1 MNNLF
6 ISFYWHFHQPY
17 YKDTIDNI
25 YLLPYTKIHLLKNYY
40 MMAKIIEKNR
50 IKTNFNFTPILLEQI
65 NDYEKYNSK
74 CLITEYSRMSINLF
88 EEHKEQI
95 VKKLL
100 SFLSI
105 NTLNRFER
113 LKELS
118 LKEINDYKIEDILDL
133 ITLFNL
139 SLIPDLEKDEKVKAI
154 EDKGRNYKDEDRYF
168 LLEKQNK
175 IIKEVLP
182 LYKELFNEN
191 LIEITTSPYSHPII
205 PLIIDTD
212 IAKRC
217 GENNLPQDKFSHPE
231 DIYEQIKLGN
241 EIFIENFGK
250 FPSGIWPPEGSVS
263 NEVIDIF
270 IDNDFKYFAT
280 DENILF
286 KTLESNIRDNIYKTY
301 FVKRDNKKISIF
313 FRDKI
318 LSDLIGFRY
327 SSMNEYDAVND
338 FISRVNAIKENL
350 NRDSCLIVL
359 LDGENPWEFYKNNGF
374 DFLNLLYTTLSKE
387 KNIILTTN
395 NEILDS
401 VESEEINYIESGS
414 WVNGD
419 FKTWIGDEEDN
430 LSWNYLKKIRDDFE
444 ILDDEKKEKV
454 KKNLFILEGSD
465 WNWWYGKSY
474 ENKIKKNFDYL
485 YRRHMLSFYLSSGLD
500 VKNFVY
506 KPIISDEIN
515 FINLKVKGYMKPKI
529 DGKITDFYEWEN
541 GFHYDNE
548 ERLSEIHSNDRFFE
562 YIKGGFDKE
571 NLYLAIKIN
580 KNFQNFKVDLN
591 LNPKNEKYKLT
602 FINENNNLSLLN
614 DLSIYVEYFFDEIL
628 EIKLPFFNEI
638 FYEDNKISFFVIFN
652 LNNKPVSK
660 MPQDGFFI
668 IDTDEK
674 NIISEWV
681 V

>member
-1 MNNLF
+1 MSLN
-6 ISFYWHFHQPY
+6 
-17 YKDTIDNI
+17 
-25 YLLPYTKIHLLKNYY
+25 
-40 MMAKIIEKNR
+40 
-50 IKTNFNFTPILLEQI
+50 LLED
-65 NDYEKYNSK
+65 N
-74 CLITEYSRMSINLF
+74 
-88 EEHKEQI
+88 KEQI

-100 SFLSI
+100 SYLSS
-105 NTLNRFER
+105 NSLNRFER

-118 LKEINDYKIEDILDL
+118 SKETNDYKIEDILDL

-154 EDKGRNYKDEDRYF
+154 EDKGRNYDDEDRYL
-168 LLEKQNK
+168 LLEKQNE
-175 IIKEVLP
+175 IIKKVLP

-191 LIEITTSPYSHPII
+191 VIEITTSPYSHPII

-217 GENNLPQDKFSHPE
+217 GENNLPEDRFSHPS

-241 EIFIENFGK
+241 EIFMKNFGI

-270 IDNDFKYFAT
+270 INNDFKYFAT
-280 DENILF
+280 DEDILL
-286 KTLESNIRDNIYKTY
+286 KTLKSNTRDSIYKTY
-301 FVKRDNKKISIF
+301 FVKRDNKKISII

-327 SSMNEYDAVND
+327 SSMNEHDAVND
-338 FISRVNAIKENL
+338 FISRVNSIKENL
-350 NRDSCLIVL
+350 NSDSCLIVL

-387 KNIILTTN
+387 KNIILATN
-395 NEILDS
+395 SEILES
-401 VESEEINYIESGS
+401 VKSEEIDYIESGS

-419 FKTWIGDEEDN
+419 FKIWIGDEEDN
-430 LSWNYLKKIRDDFE
+430 LSWSYLKKIRDDFE

-474 ENKIKKNFDYL
+474 ENTIKKDFDYL

-506 KPIISDEIN
+506 KPIISNEIN
-515 FINLKVKGYMKPKI
+515 FINLNVKGYVNPKI

-541 GFHYDNE
+541 GFHYDKE
-548 ERLSEIHSNDRFFE
+548 EKLSEIHFNDRFLE

-571 NLYLAIKIN
+571 NLYLAIKLN
-580 KNFQNFKVDLN
+580 NNFQNFKIDLY
-591 LNPKNEKYKLT
+591 LNPKDEKYKLT
-602 FINENNNLSLLN
+602 FINENNNFSLLN
-614 DLSIYVEYFFDEIL
+614 NLSIDVEYFFDKIL
-628 EIKLPFFNEI
+628 EIKIPFFNEI
-638 FYEDNKISFFVIFN
+638 FYEDSKISFFVIFN
-652 LNNKPVSK
+652 LNNKLVSK
-660 MPQDGFFI
+660 IPQNSFFI